1 MKNLIFVLSMSF
13 FLVAC
18 SDEDAVKD
26 AVRARLKD
34 PESVKFGTVTI
45 VKGDKVDGACLT
57 VVNARNSSGGNVISK
72 EAMLARKKDGKW
84 GVSGI
89 EEISHSQ
96 CVSAI
101 NKVISSN

>member
-1 MKNLIFVLSMSF
+1 MKIFTLVLGLSF

-18 SDEDAVKD
+18 SKDDDVKD

-57 VVNARNSSGGNVISK
+57 VVNALNSPGGNVISK

-96 CVSAI
+96 CVDVI
-101 NKVISSN
+101 NKAVLSK